1 MPAASRPPRTKGPG
15 SAPPSKKLAWSAGRK
30 AADRRR
36 TTCDGRQRTDV
47 RITHNIQPPYSVVCH
62 PMLARLSIRDIVLID
77 RLDIDFGA
85 GLATL
90 TGETG
95 AGKSILLDAFAL
107 ALGARGDAALVREG
121 AEHGQVIAAFDVAK
135 DHPARRVLV
144 DNDLVG
150 EDELIVRRTQ
160 FADGRTRAFIND
172 QPVSVQV
179 LRALG
184 AVLVE
189 IHGQHDER
197 AFVDAATHRALLDAY
212 GGIEDEAAA
221 VARLWAER
229 RACEAA
235 VESHRA
241 AVERAGREAE
251 WLRHAVDE
259 LAGLAPQSGEETA
272 LAERR
277 TVMMQAE
284 KVAEDLRATYDSVS
298 GPNSPVPPLATAVR
312 RLERRASQAP
322 ALIEPAV
329 EAIDAALTSLE
340 EARAQL
346 EQALQVAEFDPQEL
360 ERIEERLFALRAA
373 GRKYNVPVD
382 ELNALAKRYEDDLA
396 LLDAGAERLATLQ
409 REAQEAAARYR
420 AAAEKLSAGR
430 RRAAQVLDKAVNA
443 ELKPLKLE
451 RAEFSTEI
459 TSDNEGADG
468 LDRVEFWVRTNP
480 GTRPGPLMRVAS
492 GGELARFLLALKVVL
507 SDRGSAPTLVFDEID
522 TGVGGAVAD
531 AIGVRLARLAS
542 GVQVIAV
549 THAPQVAARADRHY
563 LISKDALAKGK
574 RVATR
579 VAELENDHRR
589 EEIAR
594 MLAGAEI
601 TAEARAAAERLI
613 RAAG

>member
-1 MPAASRPPRTKGPG
+1 
-15 SAPPSKKLAWSAGRK
+15 
-30 AADRRR
+30 
-36 TTCDGRQRTDV
+36 
-47 RITHNIQPPYSVVCH
+47 
-62 PMLARLSIRDIVLID
+62 MLARLSIRDIVLID

-85 GLATL
+85 GLSAL

-107 ALGARGDAALVREG
+107 ALGARGDAALVRHG
-121 AEHGQVIAAFDVAK
+121 AEQGQVIAAFDVGGA
-135 DHPARRVLV
+135 HPALRILAE
-144 DNDLVG
+144 NEISG
-150 EDELIVRRTQ
+150 EDELILRRVQ
-160 FADGRTRAFIND
+160 FADGRTRAFVND
-172 QPVSVQV
+172 QPVGVQV

-184 AVLVE
+184 AALVE

-212 GGIEDEAAA
+212 GGLERDAVE
-221 VARLWAER
+221 VARLWGER
-229 RACEAA
+229 RASESA

-241 AVERAGREAE
+241 EVERARREAD

-259 LAGLAPQSGEETA
+259 LGRLASETGEETA
-272 LAERR
+272 LADRR
-277 TVMMQAE
+277 AAMMQAE
-284 KVAEDLRATYDSVS
+284 KVAEDLRYAHDTLG
-298 GPNSPVPPLATAVR
+298 GPQSPVSPLATAVR
-312 RLERRASQAP
+312 RLERRVAQAP
-322 ALIEPAV
+322 GLIEPAV
-329 EAIDAALTSLE
+329 KAIDAALAALE
-340 EARAQL
+340 EARAHL
-346 EQALQVAEFDPQEL
+346 EQALAVAAYDPREV

-382 ELNALAKRYEDDLA
+382 ELAALARRYEADLA
-396 LLDAGAERLATLQ
+396 LIDAGAERLAAL
-409 REAQEAAARYR
+409 EAAARAAAANYRSAAEALSAARTR
-420 AAAEKLSAGR
+420 AAAA
-430 RRAAQVLDKAVNA
+430 LDKAINA
-443 ELKPLKLE
+443 ELKPLRLE
-451 RAEFSTEI
+451 RAKFSTEVAR
-459 TSDNEGADG
+459 EGEGPQG

-480 GTRPGPLMRVAS
+480 GTRPGPLMKVAS

-507 SDRGSAPTLVFDEID
+507 ADRGSAPTLVFDEVD

-542 GVQVIAV
+542 RVQVVAV

-563 LISKDALAKGK
+563 LISKDSLAKGQ

-579 VAELENDHRR
+579 VSELAAERRR

-613 RAAG
+613 RAATG